1 MYIHKRKMLFLKSI
15 NNFIKYIF
23 FLQILYCNF
32 LLANDI
38 DFRANPETGS
48 QVNLRTLVEKSKN
61 YMIVCAD
68 FRAAQAAKKVLQKGG
83 NAVDA
88 AIAAQNVLSVVEPQS
103 SGIGGGGFLI
113 YYNKKLNLLEA
124 WDGREFAPS
133 NATPDQFLNTKNKKT
148 PFLKAVTSDISVG
161 VPGLYSMLADVHLAH
176 GEIKWEEL
184 FTDSIGYANSF
195 KVSPRLNKMLT
206 WAKHIKEDTYAKKIY
221 FDNNKPKKIG
231 NFINNHELL
240 VSLKMLSK
248 DRKSVNTGK
257 ISYLIDKKLSPIL
270 TQEDLNSWKTIQRT
284 PICKKYKGFDICG
297 FPPPTS
303 GGTGVL
309 QILGIL
315 ENFKTDFDPY
325 KTALDEHLFLEA
337 TRLAYADRNMFI
349 ADPSFFEV
357 PLDGLLSKEYLKQRS
372 FLIKKN
378 QASKQVT
385 HGDLKGFENSNLS
398 IGINFN
404 FPSTT
409 HLSIIDSNGN
419 AVSLTSSIE
428 FAFGSGKTV
437 GGFFLN
443 NQLTD
448 FSFSSHHKNGSLIAN
463 SVKAKK
469 KPRSSM
475 APTLVFKDKRLVGV
489 LGSPG
494 GSRIICYVAQTL
506 YYLINFNMKLEEVME
521 LPHLCSRG
529 EKSEIEKAETGNE
542 ISKKLEAFGH
552 DIIRKQ
558 MTSGL
563 NVIWKENDRWTG
575 ASDHRREGIA
585 IGF

>member
-1 MYIHKRKMLFLKSI
+1 MYIHMRQMLFLNSI
-15 NNFIKYIF
+15 YNFIKYIF

-32 LLANDI
+32 LLANNV

-48 QVNLRTLVEKSKN
+48 QNNFRTSIEHSKN
-61 YMIVCAD
+61 FMIVCAD
-68 FRAAQAAKKVLQKGG
+68 FRAAKAAEKILQKGG
-83 NAVDA
+83 NAIDA

-113 YYNKKLNLLEA
+113 YYNKKRNLIEA

-133 NATPDQFLNTKNKKT
+133 NATPDQFLDKRNKKI
-148 PFLKAVTSDISVG
+148 PFFEAVTNDTSVG
-161 VPGLYSMLADVHLAH
+161 VPGLYSMLADIHLVH
-176 GEIKWEEL
+176 GVIKWEEL
-184 FTDSIGYANSF
+184 FIDAIAYANSF
-195 KVSPRLNKMLT
+195 KVSSRLNKMLG

-221 FDNNKPKKIG
+221 FYKNSPKKKG
-231 NFINNHELL
+231 DFVNNPELHAT
-240 VSLKMLSK
+240 LKILSK
-248 DRKSVNTGK
+248 DSKSVNTGK
-257 ISYLIDKKLSPIL
+257 ISNLIDKKLSPSL
-270 TQEDLNSWKTIQRT
+270 TNEDLKSWKTIQRT

-315 ENFKTDFDPY
+315 ENFETNFDPS
-325 KTALDEHLFLEA
+325 KTILDEHLFLEA

-349 ADPSFFEV
+349 ADPAFFDV
-357 PLDGLLSKEYLKQRS
+357 PLDDLLNKDYLKQRS

-378 QASKQVT
+378 QASKKVT
-385 HGDLKGFENSNLS
+385 HGNLKGFEDSNLR

-409 HLSIIDSNGN
+409 HVSIIDSKGN

-448 FSFSSHHKNGSLIAN
+448 FSFSSHQENGSSIAN

-475 APTLVFKDKRLVGV
+475 APTLVFKDQKLVGV
-489 LGSPG
+489 FGSPG

-506 YYLINFNMKLEEVME
+506 YYLINFNMNLEEVME

-529 EKSEIEKAETGNE
+529 EKSEIEKTEIGNE
-542 ISKKLEAFGH
+542 LSKKLAFLGH

-563 NVIWKENDRWTG
+563 NVIWKQNNHWTG
-575 ASDHRREGIA
+575 ASDYRREGVA